1 MDEQT
6 LIGVLTAFTLAQ
18 RQILLTLELL
28 MNNNKRLP
36 HTPPDTRHRI
46 RELAYF
52 RMIHESDL
60 VCRQSTR
67 MDRRTFAILCHLLRN
82 VAGLSSTEIVDV
94 EEMVAMFLH
103 VLAHDVKNRVIQRE
117 FVRSGE
123 TVSRHFNIVLLA
135 VLRLYEELIKRPVP
149 NCLGALDGTYIKV
162 NVPAGDRPT
171 FRTRKGEIATNVLG
185 VCDTKGDFVYVLA
198 GWEGSA
204 ADSRILRDAI
214 SRENGLQV
222 PKGYYY
228 LCDAGYPNAEGF
240 LAPYRGQRYHLQ
252 EWRGAANAPT
262 NAKEYFNMKH
272 SSARNVIEC
281 AFGVLKGR
289 WAILRG
295 KSYYPLQVQC
305 RTILA
310 CALLHNLINREM
322 TYCDDVEDED
332 EGDST
337 YATTTASEDIQ
348 YIETTNEWSQWRDN
362 LAASMFTDWHMS
374 TSNRA
379 PRHVWTREEEGTLV
393 ECLMELVSMGGW
405 KSDNGTFRPGYLAQ
419 LVRMMAEKL
428 PGCQVRAT
436 TVIDCRIK
444 TLKRTFQAIAEM
456 RGPAC
461 SGFGWNDE
469 EKCIVAEKELFDN
482 WVRSHPAAKGLLN
495 KPFPYYDE
503 LTYVFGRDRA
513 TGRFAETFA
522 DVGSNEPGG
531 GYDRFDMGDGN
542 EDFPPVYS
550 QGVDISQ
557 DDVRASRPSRASDGR
572 NGSSGSKRKRG
583 SQRDFELEAIHV
595 ALDQTN
601 EQLREIAQWPA
612 RNLANDN
619 HVRTEFFCI
628 LREMPE
634 LTSLDRALLQRHLLS
649 RMDDLR
655 GFVLMPEDE
664 REGFCRVLLRDI
676 ER

>member
-1 MDEQT
+1 
-6 LIGVLTAFTLAQ
+6 
-18 RQILLTLELL
+18 
-28 MNNNKRLP
+28 
-36 HTPPDTRHRI
+36 
-46 RELAYF
+46 
-52 RMIHESDL
+52 MIHESDL

-67 MDRRTFAILCHLLRN
+67 MDGRTFAILCHLLRN

-149 NCLGALDGTYIKV
+149 VTSNCNDQRWKRFENCLSALDGTYIKV

-171 FRTRKGEIATNVLG
+171 FRTGKGEIVTNVLG

-204 ADSRILRDAI
+204 ADSQILRDAI

-272 SSARNVIEC
+272 SSARNVIERT
-281 AFGVLKGR
+281 FGVLKGR

-348 YIETTNEWSQWRDN
+348 YIETTNEWSQWRDD
-362 LAASMFTDWHMS
+362 LAASMFTD
-374 TSNRA
+374 
-379 PRHVWTREEEGTLV
+379 
-393 ECLMELVSMGGW
+393 
-405 KSDNGTFRPGYLAQ
+405 
-419 LVRMMAEKL
+419 
-428 PGCQVRAT
+428 
-436 TVIDCRIK
+436 
-444 TLKRTFQAIAEM
+444 
-456 RGPAC
+456 
-461 SGFGWNDE
+461 
-469 EKCIVAEKELFDN
+469 
-482 WVRSHPAAKGLLN
+482 
-495 KPFPYYDE
+495 
-503 LTYVFGRDRA
+503 
-513 TGRFAETFA
+513 
-522 DVGSNEPGG
+522 
-531 GYDRFDMGDGN
+531 
-542 EDFPPVYS
+542 
-550 QGVDISQ
+550 
-557 DDVRASRPSRASDGR
+557 
-572 NGSSGSKRKRG
+572 
-583 SQRDFELEAIHV
+583 
-595 ALDQTN
+595 
-601 EQLREIAQWPA
+601 
-612 RNLANDN
+612 
-619 HVRTEFFCI
+619 
-628 LREMPE
+628 
-634 LTSLDRALLQRHLLS
+634 
-649 RMDDLR
+649 
-655 GFVLMPEDE
+655 
-664 REGFCRVLLRDI
+664 
-676 ER
+676 

>member
-1 MDEQT
+1 
-6 LIGVLTAFTLAQ
+6 
-18 RQILLTLELL
+18 

-67 MDRRTFAILCHLLRN
+67 MDRRTFAILCHLLIN
-82 VAGLSSTEIVDV
+82 VVGLSSTEIVDV

-103 VLAHDVKNRVIQRE
+103 VLAHDVKNCVIQRE
-117 FVRSGE
+117 F
-123 TVSRHFNIVLLA
+123 
-135 VLRLYEELIKRPVP
+135 

-204 ADSRILRDAI
+204 ADSRILR
-214 SRENGLQV
+214 
-222 PKGYYY
+222 YYY

-240 LAPYRGQRYHLQ
+240 LVQDRGQRYHLQ

-262 NAKEYFNMKH
+262 NAKEYFNTKH
-272 SSARNVIEC
+272 SSTRNVIEC
-281 AFGVLKGR
+281 AFGVLK
-289 WAILRG
+289 
-295 KSYYPLQVQC
+295 
-305 RTILA
+305 
-310 CALLHNLINREM
+310 
-322 TYCDDVEDED
+322 
-332 EGDST
+332 
-337 YATTTASEDIQ
+337 
-348 YIETTNEWSQWRDN
+348 DN
-362 LAASMFTDWHMS
+362 D
-374 TSNRA
+374 
-379 PRHVWTREEEGTLV
+379 
-393 ECLMELVSMGGW
+393 
-405 KSDNGTFRPGYLAQ
+405 TFRPGYLAQ

-456 RGPAC
+456 QGPAC
-461 SGFGWNDE
+461 SGSGWNDE
-469 EKCIVAEKELFDN
+469 EKCIIGKKELFDN

-495 KPFPYYDE
+495 KSFLYYDE
-503 LTYVFGRDRA
+503 LTYVFGRNRVIS
-513 TGRFAETFA
+513 RFAETFA

-542 EDFPPVYS
+542 EDFLPVYS
-550 QGVDISQ
+550 QGIDLSQ
-557 DDVRASRPSRASDGR
+557 DDVRASRPSRASEGR
-572 NGSSGSKRKRG
+572 TGSSGSKRKRE
-583 SQRDFELEAIHV
+583 SQQDFDVEAIHL

-601 EQLREIAQWPA
+601 EQLRQIAEWPA

-619 HVRTEFFCI
+619 HVRMEFFRI

>member
-272 SSARNVIEC
+272 SSARNVIER

-572 NGSSGSKRKRG
+572 TGSSGSKRKRG
-583 SQRDFELEAIHV
+583 SQRDFELEAIHL

-619 HVRTEFFCI
+619 QVRTEFFRI

>member
-6 LIGVLTAFTLAQ
+6 LIGVLTAFTSAQ

-149 NCLGALDGTYIKV
+149 VTSNCNDQRWKCFENCLGALDGTYIKV

-171 FRTRKGEIATNVLG
+171 FRTRKGEIVTNVLG

-204 ADSRILRDAI
+204 ADSRILRNAI

-222 PKGYYY
+222 PKG
-228 LCDAGYPNAEGF
+228 
-240 LAPYRGQRYHLQ
+240 QWYHLQ
-252 EWRGAANAPT
+252 EWRGATNAPT

-272 SSARNVIEC
+272 SSARNVIER

-310 CALLHNLINREM
+310 CVLLHNLINREM
-322 TYCDDVEDED
+322 TYCDNVEDED

-348 YIETTNEWSQWRDN
+348 YIETTNEWSQWRDD
-362 LAASMFTDWHMS
+362 LAASMFT
-374 TSNRA
+374 
-379 PRHVWTREEEGTLV
+379 
-393 ECLMELVSMGGW
+393 
-405 KSDNGTFRPGYLAQ
+405 
-419 LVRMMAEKL
+419 
-428 PGCQVRAT
+428 
-436 TVIDCRIK
+436 
-444 TLKRTFQAIAEM
+444 
-456 RGPAC
+456 
-461 SGFGWNDE
+461 
-469 EKCIVAEKELFDN
+469 N
-482 WVRSHPAAKGLLN
+482 W
-495 KPFPYYDE
+495 
-503 LTYVFGRDRA
+503 
-513 TGRFAETFA
+513 
-522 DVGSNEPGG
+522 
-531 GYDRFDMGDGN
+531 
-542 EDFPPVYS
+542 
-550 QGVDISQ
+550 
-557 DDVRASRPSRASDGR
+557 
-572 NGSSGSKRKRG
+572 
-583 SQRDFELEAIHV
+583 
-595 ALDQTN
+595 
-601 EQLREIAQWPA
+601 QLRNA
-612 RNLANDN
+612 
-619 HVRTEFFCI
+619 
-628 LREMPE
+628 
-634 LTSLDRALLQRHLLS
+634 
-649 RMDDLR
+649 
-655 GFVLMPEDE
+655 
-664 REGFCRVLLRDI
+664 
-676 ER
+676 

>member
-1 MDEQT
+1 
-6 LIGVLTAFTLAQ
+6 
-18 RQILLTLELL
+18 

-36 HTPPDTRHRI
+36 HTPPDTHHRI

-60 VCRQSTR
+60 VCLQSTR
-67 MDRRTFAILCHLLRN
+67 MDRRTFTIICHLLRN

-117 FVRSGE
+117 FVRFGE

-149 NCLGALDGTYIKV
+149 VTNGTYIKV
-162 NVPAGDRPT
+162 NVPAEDQPT

-204 ADSRILRDAI
+204 ADSRILCDAL

-228 LCDAGYPNAEGF
+228 LCDAEGF

-252 EWRGAANAPT
+252 ESRGAANEPT

-272 SSARNVIEC
+272 SSARNVIER
-281 AFGVLKGR
+281 AFGVLKDR

-295 KSYYPLQVQC
+295 KSYYPLF
-305 RTILA
+305 
-310 CALLHNLINREM
+310 
-322 TYCDDVEDED
+322 
-332 EGDST
+332 
-337 YATTTASEDIQ
+337 DI
-348 YIETTNEWSQWRDN
+348 
-362 LAASMFTDWHMS
+362 
-374 TSNRA
+374 
-379 PRHVWTREEEGTLV
+379 
-393 ECLMELVSMGGW
+393 
-405 KSDNGTFRPGYLAQ
+405 
-419 LVRMMAEKL
+419 
-428 PGCQVRAT
+428 
-436 TVIDCRIK
+436 
-444 TLKRTFQAIAEM
+444 
-456 RGPAC
+456 
-461 SGFGWNDE
+461 
-469 EKCIVAEKELFDN
+469 
-482 WVRSHPAAKGLLN
+482 
-495 KPFPYYDE
+495 
-503 LTYVFGRDRA
+503 
-513 TGRFAETFA
+513 
-522 DVGSNEPGG
+522 
-531 GYDRFDMGDGN
+531 GDGN

-550 QGVDISQ
+550 QGIDLSQ
-557 DDVRASRPSRASDGR
+557 DDVRASRPSRALEGR

-583 SQRDFELEAIHV
+583 SQRDFDVEAIHL

-601 EQLREIAQWPA
+601 EQLRQIAEWPA

-619 HVRTEFFCI
+619 HVRTEFFPI

-655 GFVLMPEDE
+655 SFILMPEDE
-664 REGFCRVLLRDI
+664 REGFCRILLRDI